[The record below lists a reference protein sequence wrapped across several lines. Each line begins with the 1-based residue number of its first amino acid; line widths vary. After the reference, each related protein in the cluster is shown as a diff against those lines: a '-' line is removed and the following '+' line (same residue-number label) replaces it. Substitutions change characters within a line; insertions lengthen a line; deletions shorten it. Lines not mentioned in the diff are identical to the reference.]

1 VGVLCAEEQET
12 TPSSKLDSLPERR
25 RIVTFEV
32 RCDHSETAL
41 WRETGFTVSAWTVA
55 AAYEEAALD
64 VQAVW
69 RGRAVRIA
77 LADAK
82 VLYNFVTPAPPGYF
96 RRIYGSKNFYDFA
109 FCNRGGI
116 AIPYSFSEVLVNSL
130 SLCQPQPRTRRSR
143 RRVELG
149 NRRTSQCIDVT
160 DEDKRVKGAAARK
173 AMGKKALD
181 ALQRATEAEIMAK
194 KRVVVVRGELYY
206 DGSRALKDAEDLDG
220 PHAVPR
226 EVDARGVSKQINIRW
241 LWLTITKEMVSAVFG
256 RFGKI
261 NHIPHTD
268 GDAAVRAKGVGQC
281 RGAL

>member
-1 VGVLCAEEQET
+1 MGVLCAEEQET

-96 RRIYGSKNFYDFA
+96 RRIYGGKNFYDFA
-109 FCNRGGI
+109 FCHRGGI

-130 SLCQPQPRTRRSR
+130 SLSTTAPDALQQAAWNSETGAPADAS
-143 RRVELG
+143 
-149 NRRTSQCIDVT
+149 TSLMK
-160 DEDKRVKGAAARK
+160 DKRIKGAAARK
-173 AMGKKALD
+173 AMVKKALD
-181 ALQRATEAEIMAK
+181 ALQRAREAEIMAK